1 MHSRIADAALARL
14 ADPVLKP
21 SKAGARHM
29 ADAEVVKYN
38 KAVEKLCV
46 DCAGE
51 VGKLLLSSKR
61 TIITRLGKLTS
72 DITRLPVPDMP
83 AAELGKVP
91 DQVADILIRAGSAY
105 AGVLILDAMLRVD
118 GSGKKL
124 APAGAGVSG
133 ALALV

>member
-1 MHSRIADAALARL
+1 
-14 ADPVLKP
+14 
-21 SKAGARHM
+21 M

-51 VGKLLLSSKR
+51 VSKLLLSCKR
-61 TIITRLGKLTS
+61 TIITRLSKLTS

-83 AAELGKVP
+83 ASELGKVP
-91 DQVADILIRAGSAY
+91 DQVAAILIRAGSSY